1 MAMTPGQ
8 KVTLTKRIGEA
19 LEDDNLPDIDLVLDT
34 FGVPAARHPTEH
46 WSTEKYDY
54 VLRRVAKASGPIV
67 VELHAHLYP
76 DSPKVATTQ
85 ADHETVGSWAEGE
98 FRLFLSHHHA
108 HRELAGQLRNR
119 LKLYGIDTFVAHDMI
134 EPTMQWRD
142 EIETALG
149 TCDALAALLTP
160 EFLESKWC
168 DQEVGTALGRG
179 RCIVGIKQGA
189 DPHGF
194 IGKYQ
199 AVNGDTSPWAA
210 QNIADNVVHAL
221 WANPQTRPLMA
232 RVAAVAYAES
242 TSFDYAR
249 AHFARVR
256 ELGADEW
263 TDEMMEMVEAAGRE
277 NRQVEDGVSL
287 ERETYNQPI
296 PALLKKHL
304 DDLLDRHPPIDASEF
319 ESAATAGAGEDDI
332 PF

>member
-1 MAMTPGQ
+1 MAVTPGQ
-8 KVTLTKRIGEA
+8 RVNLTKGIGEA
-19 LEDDNLPDIDLVLDT
+19 LEDDNVADIDLVLDT
-34 FGVPAARHPTEH
+34 FGVPAAPRPTEL
-46 WSTEKYDY
+46 WSPQKYDY
-54 VLRRVAKASGPIV
+54 VLRRVAKANSQIV
-67 VELHAHLYP
+67 VELYAHLYP
-76 DSPKVATTQ
+76 DSPQVATSQ
-85 ADHETVGSWAEGE
+85 ADHVTGGSWAESE

-108 HRELAGQLRNR
+108 HRVLAGQLRER

-189 DPHGF
+189 EPHGF

-210 QNIADNVVHAL
+210 QNITDRIVDAL

-232 RVAAVAYAES
+232 RAAAVAYAES
-242 TSFDYAR
+242 ISFDNAR
-249 AHFARVR
+249 ANFARVR
-256 ELGADEW
+256 ELRGDEW
-263 TDEMMEMVEAAGRE
+263 TDEMVRMVESAGRE
-277 NRQVEDGVSL
+277 NRQLEEGISL
-287 ERETYNQPI
+287 ERDTLNEPI
-296 PALLKKHL
+296 PDLLKKHL
-304 DDLLDRHPPIDASEF
+304 DQLLDRTPPTGLSDF
-319 ESAATAGAGEDDI
+319 EGAATGGGEDDI

>member
-1 MAMTPGQ
+1 MTPGQ
-8 KVTLTKRIGEA
+8 RVTLTKRIGEA

-34 FGVPAARHPTEH
+34 FGVPAAPHPSES
-46 WSTEKYDY
+46 WSAQKYDY
-54 VLRRVAKASGPIV
+54 VLRRVGKASGPIV

-76 DSPKVATTQ
+76 DAPKVAATQ
-85 ADHETVGSWAEGE
+85 ADHGTAGPWTEGE

-108 HRELAGQLRNR
+108 HRVLAGQLRER

-142 EIETALG
+142 EIEAALG

-210 QNIADNVVHAL
+210 PNITDRVVHAL
-221 WANPQTRPLMA
+221 WANPQTRPLMD
-232 RVAAVAYAES
+232 RSAAVAYAES
-242 TSFDYAR
+242 TSFDNAR
-249 AHFARVR
+249 TNFARVR

-263 TDEMMEMVEAAGRE
+263 TEEMVEMVETAGRE
-277 NRQVEDGVSL
+277 NRQLEEGVSL
-287 ERETYNQPI
+287 ERETYNEPI
-296 PALLKKHL
+296 PALLKEHL
-304 DDLLDRHPPIDASEF
+304 DDLLDRHPPGDISDF
-319 ESAATAGAGEDDI
+319 EGAATVGSSEDDI